1 MKFVLMLSGLCMAL
15 IGCAIQQ
22 TPFEKMTA
30 EQIKAASADKSVSAT
45 CSHGTGPWGLARVV
59 TLQMDKDTIR
69 DGSIGVDPECKLTIT
84 TSIPAAAPRKAASS
98 P

>member
-1 MKFVLMLSGLCMAL
+1 MKRSAL
-15 IGCAIQQ
+15 ALLTLALAACAIQQ

-30 EQIKAASADKSVSAT
+30 EQIKAASADKSISAT

-69 DGSIGVDPECKLTIT
+69 EGSIGVDPECKLMIT
-84 TSIPAAAPRKAASS
+84 TVQPQVVRKAASS

>member
-1 MKFVLMLSGLCMAL
+1 MKFVLMLAGLCMAL

-30 EQIKAASADKSVSAT
+30 EQIKAASADKSISAT

-84 TSIPAAAPRKAASS
+84 TSMPVATPRKAASS

>member
-1 MKFVLMLSGLCMAL
+1 MRLMLMIVGIAL
-15 IGCAIQQ
+15 AGCAIQQ

-30 EQIKAASADKSVSAT
+30 EQIKAANADKSISAT

-84 TSIPAAAPRKAASS
+84 TSVPAAAPRKAASS

>member
-1 MKFVLMLSGLCMAL
+1 MKFVLMLAGLCMAL

-84 TSIPAAAPRKAASS
+84 TSMPAATPRKAASS

>member
-1 MKFVLMLSGLCMAL
+1 MRLMLMIVGLAL
-15 IGCAIQQ
+15 ALAGCAIQQ

-30 EQIKAASADKSVSAT
+30 EQIKAANADKSISAT

-84 TSIPAAAPRKAASS
+84 TSMPVATPRKAASS